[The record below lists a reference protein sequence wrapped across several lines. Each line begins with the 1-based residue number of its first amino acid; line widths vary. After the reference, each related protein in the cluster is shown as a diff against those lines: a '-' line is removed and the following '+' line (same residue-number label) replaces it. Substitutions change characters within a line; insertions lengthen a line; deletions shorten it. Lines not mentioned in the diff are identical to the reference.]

1 MMKTILKSAFMCL
14 VTLGVV
20 APDVAG
26 QLIVGPQLTIFV
38 PGLDED
44 SNVSGFASLGDEEA
58 VVRHFKFTGSGV
70 IFGVGRGNVTNLSGS
85 RSVMRNLGLQV
96 LDPEDGI
103 TVNIATTD
111 VARWD
116 RQSGPGQ
123 SRYRQ
128 IALCIP

>member
-1 MMKTILKSAFMCL
+1 MTKTILKSALMCL

-26 QLIVGPQLTIFV
+26 QLIVGPSITIFV

-44 SNVSGFASLGDEEA
+44 GNVSGFASLGDEDA

-70 IFGVGRGNVTNLSGS
+70 IFGFGRGRVTNLSGS

-96 LDPEDGI
+96 LDPEDGATI
-103 TVNIATTD
+103 NIATAD
-111 VARWD
+111 VASWSR
-116 RQSGPGQ
+116 RSGAGQ

-128 IALCIP
+128 IALFIP